1 MSFTGIAFILAAY
14 LWGAIPTSYLV
25 ARYRFGIDIREY
37 GSGNVG
43 ASNALS
49 LIGNVVGISIGTF
62 DCVAKGILPVLLV
75 RLLDQ
80 SLAAQV
86 GVGLAAIAGHNWS
99 PFLGF
104 AGGRGVATAIGLLLV
119 FWLWPEWIILG
130 AAVGIVGM
138 LIFKDTGFWTLVS
151 LLALPVMAYLFQR
164 PAEIIALT
172 LMIGVLLVAKRLT
185 ANWEPPDRREGR
197 FRVYLY
203 RILWDRDVARKDEWT
218 RRLPDSI
225 TRA

>member
-14 LWGAIPTSYLV
+14 MWGAIPTSYLV
-25 ARYRFGIDIREY
+25 ARYRFGIDIRDY

-49 LIGNVVGISIGTF
+49 LVGNVIGISIGTF

-104 AGGRGVATAIGLLLV
+104 TGGRGVATAIGLLLV

-151 LLALPVMAYLFQR
+151 ILALPVMAYLFQL

-185 ANWEPPDRREGR
+185 ANWDTPDRREGR

-203 RILWDRDVARKDEWT
+203 RSLWDRDVARKDEWT

-225 TRA
+225 TKA

>member
-49 LIGNVVGISIGTF
+49 LIGNVIGISIGTF
-62 DCVAKGILPVLLV
+62 DCVAKGILPVLLA

-104 AGGRGVATAIGLLLV
+104 TGGRGVATAIGLLLV

-164 PAEIIALT
+164 PVEIIALT

-185 ANWEPPDRREGR
+185 ANWEPPDQREGR

-203 RILWDRDVARKDEWT
+203 RILWDRDVARKDKWT

-225 TRA
+225 TKA